1 MNILDWSPES
11 SDVTYTQEVKGTE
24 PQWQHQLV
32 PSLGLLPDIGRCH
45 SRSPLTLL
53 SHTYDFLHCQ
63 ASWPLCVLVCLD
75 FSLFPWLGTH
85 KCAPFTEAARFFFL
99 LLLHFSNIFNEA
111 ILFPWKNHPK
121 VWSKETIR
129 RVLFCDLSSYSSTT
143 PVHAWL
149 PI

>member
-85 KCAPFTEAARFFFL
+85 KCAPFTEAARFFSCYYYTLATSLMKQFCFL
-99 LLLHFSNIFNEA
+99 GKI
-111 ILFPWKNHPK
+111 ILK
-121 VWSKETIR
+121 SGAR
-129 RVLFCDLSSYSSTT
+129 RL
-143 PVHAWL
+143 
-149 PI
+149 